1 MTSLYGFTTD
11 GVNKKLREWI
21 VETQRWVE
29 KEFRLKIAGKERV

>member
-21 VETQRWVE
+21 VERRDGWRRNLGS
-29 KEFRLKIAGKERV
+29 RLQGKKV